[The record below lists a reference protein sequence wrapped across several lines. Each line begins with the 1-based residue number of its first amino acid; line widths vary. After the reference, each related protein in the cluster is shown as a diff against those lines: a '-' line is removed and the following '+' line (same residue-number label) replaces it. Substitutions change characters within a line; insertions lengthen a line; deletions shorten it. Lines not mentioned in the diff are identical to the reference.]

1 MRARLMLAGCAA
13 LISCTDVETGPNV
26 ATSLEFHALP
36 FPAVVALDTLRDTT
50 GLAAPVRAIV
60 FNSDN
65 EEIAGAPVRYASLDT
80 TVRVD
85 SLTGVVVGGAA
96 PDTSARIIATIG
108 AIQSAPLRL
117 IVVSRPD
124 SVARSGSI
132 DTLRY
137 SVTDT
142 TKNLSGDLGVRVLHR
157 PGIGTP
163 LSVPGWVVTFALLN
177 PADSARARLVG
188 EDGRRSTTDTTS
200 SGGVAAR
207 RIRLLPAGLT
217 SARDSIVVLARVRY
231 RGTQLAGSPVRLA
244 LPVQPLVP

>member
-1 MRARLMLAGCAA
+1 MRARVMLAGCAA

-26 ATSLEFHALP
+26 ATSLEFRTLP
-36 FPAVVALDTLRDTT
+36 FPAVVALDTLRDTS
-50 GLAAPVRAIV
+50 GVAAPLRAVV

-65 EEIAGAPVRYASLDT
+65 EEIAGAPVRYISLDT
-80 TVRVD
+80 TVKVD
-85 SLTGVVVGGAA
+85 SITGLVVGGLA
-96 PDTSARIIATIG
+96 PNTSARVIASIG
-108 AIQSAPLRL
+108 AIQSAPVRL
-117 IVVSRPD
+117 GVVSRPD

-142 TKNLSGDLGVRVLHR
+142 TKNLSGDLSVRVLNR
-157 PGIGTP
+157 TTTAPV
-163 LSVPGWVVTFALLN
+163 SVPDWIVTFALLN
-177 PADSARARLVG
+177 PADSTRARLVG

-200 SGGVAAR
+200 AGGIAAR
-207 RIRLLPAGLT
+207 RIRLSPGGLT

-231 RGTQLAGSPVRLA
+231 RGMQIAGSPVRLV